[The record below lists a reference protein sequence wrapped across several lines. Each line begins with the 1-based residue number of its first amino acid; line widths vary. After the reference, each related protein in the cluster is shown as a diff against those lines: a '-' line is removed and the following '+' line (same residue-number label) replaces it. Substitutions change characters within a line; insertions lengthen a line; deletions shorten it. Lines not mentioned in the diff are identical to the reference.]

1 MERISNLPNEL
12 PILPSRNLLV
22 YPTAAA
28 MMTVEH
34 EATLRLL
41 DAVRAS
47 QHRLLVITTQKS
59 PDATPTRLSDL
70 MRVGT
75 IARLVQMQE
84 TAEGK
89 REIVVLGL
97 ERAIIG
103 EAVQE
108 QPYFV
113 AHIAPKADVD
123 GQEQISDDERKEI
136 ISSFRKLI
144 ARSQKMPPR
153 EVAPHLEEKELREIV
168 YTIAFFLQIEAEH
181 GQQLLEF
188 DSVAMKLAS
197 VKTYLKTASERFDQE
212 WQEAYEHTQRQGPT
226 ANQLEIALDTLH
238 TATTLQ
244 HTYKILSL
252 QKSLLLKKEALDL
265 LRTCIAQKRQ
275 QKASEHWIFLLSHDL
290 EFLERASKQGLAAT
304 ERYLTARFQML
315 QGQQML
321 FEAMKVLALLDS
333 NDPQTLMQ
341 LADKQEAQPFSPET
355 FMALHT
361 LVEHMENPEQR
372 GQIHAMLR
380 FLEDVSTIGKEKA
393 MIKHLDLL
401 RPGLKDEID
410 QREEHTIKLLD
421 EYLTSK
427 SFDVAYQTLKQ
438 NQEALLS
445 DMALQLLKWQIDKQ
459 YRLGAQRRATML
471 EVHLALF
478 EDARDR
484 GLEGAWQTFME
495 DMEDD
500 DA

>member
-1 MERISNLPNEL
+1 MERTSNLPNEL

-28 MMTVEH
+28 MMTVEQ
-34 EATLRLL
+34 ESALRLL
-41 DAVRAS
+41 EAVRDS

-70 MRVGT
+70 TRVGT
-75 IARLVQMQE
+75 IARLVQMRE

-103 EAVQE
+103 ESVQE
-108 QPYFV
+108 QPYFI
-113 AHIAPKADVD
+113 AHIAPKADLD
-123 GQEQISDDERKEI
+123 GQENISPAERKEV
-136 ISSFRKLI
+136 ISSFRELI
-144 ARSQKMPPR
+144 ARSQKMPPH
-153 EVAPHLEEKELREIV
+153 EVASHLEEKDLREIV

-181 GQQLLEF
+181 GQQLLEY
-188 DSVAMKLAS
+188 DSVTMKLAS
-197 VKTYLKTASERFDQE
+197 LKAYLKTASEHFDQE
-212 WQEAYEHTQRQGPT
+212 WQDAYEHTQRQGPT
-226 ANQLEIALDTLH
+226 ANKLEAALDALH
-238 TATTLQ
+238 TAATLQ
-244 HTYKILSL
+244 DTYKILRQ

-265 LRTCIAQKRQ
+265 LRARIAQKRQ
-275 QKASEHWIFLLSHDL
+275 QKASGYWIFLLSHDL

-304 ERYLTARFQML
+304 DRYLTARFQML

-321 FEAMKVLALLDS
+321 FEAMKVLALLDI

-341 LADKQEAQPFSPET
+341 LAAKQEAQPFSPET
-355 FMALHT
+355 FIALHT
-361 LVEHMENPEQR
+361 LVEHMENPEHR
-372 GQIHAMLR
+372 GQIHTMLR
-380 FLEDVSTIGKEKA
+380 FLEDVSKIGKEKA
-393 MIKHLDLL
+393 LIKHMDLL
-401 RPGLKDEID
+401 RPGLKGEID
-410 QREEHTIKLLD
+410 QRKEHTTELLD
-421 EYLTSK
+421 KYLSSE
-427 SFDVAYQTLKQ
+427 SFDAAYQTLKQ
-438 NQEALLS
+438 NQEVLLS

-484 GLEGAWQTFME
+484 GLEAAWQTFME